1 MALRRFIASRGS
13 PKEIWSDNGTN
24 FIGAEREL
32 RRAIMEMDNARI
44 KKTLTK
50 NEVHWESC
58 PTLKWRFSTPCASHQ
73 NGVWERLI
81 RSVRRCMAAIIGTG
95 NTFISVEALRSVFAE
110 TMSILNSR
118 PLCPTSDDP
127 NDPESITPN
136 HLLLQKG
143 VVSAPGIFEGDSH
156 SKKQW
161 RRAQFIADC
170 FWKRWIVE
178 YFPIL
183 QTRARWTRVVNNI
196 KEGQLVLVAE
206 PNVPRGQ
213 WPLGRV
219 NKLFPGTDNRVRSVE
234 VRMKGGLFR
243 RPVTKLCQL
252 EGA

>member
-1 MALRRFIASRGS
+1 MTRTIQNHLHRIIFCY
-13 PKEIWSDNGTN
+13 K
-24 FIGAEREL
+24 REL
-32 RRAIMEMDNARI
+32 S
-44 KKTLTK
+44 L
-50 NEVHWESC
+50 HS
-58 PTLKWRFSTPCASHQ
+58 
-73 NGVWERLI
+73 
-81 RSVRRCMAAIIGTG
+81 
-95 NTFISVEALRSVFAE
+95 
-110 TMSILNSR
+110 
-118 PLCPTSDDP
+118 
-127 NDPESITPN
+127 
-136 HLLLQKG
+136 
-143 VVSAPGIFEGDSH
+143 GIFEGDSH

-183 QTRARWTRVVNNI
+183 QTRTRWTRVVNNI

-213 WPLGRV
+213 WPLGRE